1 MSGGAGSLDMDYT
14 TALNLFLCKGLK
26 EFFKDSLDD
35 DDLRYLVAND
45 KAKLEITLDHLE
57 EMKKDYP
64 LLQRMCIL
72 MMHTRG
78 FMNQKPIVMLSRES
92 ECRKEVTQSR

>member
-1 MSGGAGSLDMDYT
+1 MSGRAGSLDMDYT

-64 LLQRMCIL
+64 LLQRMCVL
-72 MMHTRG
+72 MMHTGG
-78 FMNQKPIVMLSRES
+78 FMN
-92 ECRKEVTQSR
+92 